1 MANQNITMPI
11 DIKQDNNALSSSYG
25 KWFARVHRLGT
36 LSTEGLAQHMA
47 KHGSLCTEEV
57 LGLVLKQ
64 LSKCVP
70 ELLAMGVPVKLD
82 GLGIFYPTVENVK
95 MGAAS
100 VAEASQ
106 MGAEGLVKGVH
117 IRFQPEG
124 SDLRDITSRS
134 FKKKCELRLENVVA
148 ISLVTAEVDGEEVV
162 TRRLQKSRPISD
174 YLAAEAQF
182 GDGWS
187 NGGTPSNDGGN
198 GGDGGDGGD
207 DDDEPT
213 IRP

>member
-11 DIKQDNNALSSSYG
+11 DIKQNTNALSKCFG
-25 KWFARVHRLGT
+25 KWFAFAHRMST

-57 LGLVLKQ
+57 LSLVLKQ

-106 MGAEGLVKGVH
+106 KGAEGLVKGVH

-124 SDLRDITSRS
+124 TDLRDLTSRA

-148 ISLVTAEVDGEEVV
+148 LSPVTAEVDGEEVV
-162 TRRLQKSRPISD
+162 TRRLQKSRPIAD
-174 YLAAEAQF
+174 FLAAEATY
-182 GDGWS
+182 GDGWAS
-187 NGGTPSNDGGN
+187 SAADGG
-198 GGDGGDGGD
+198 GGGGD
-207 DDDEPT
+207 DEP
-213 IRP
+213 RP

>member
-11 DIKQDNNALSSSYG
+11 DIKQNTNTESKCFG
-25 KWFARVHRLGT
+25 KWFAYVHRQGT
-36 LSTEGLAQHMA
+36 LSTDGLAQHMA
-47 KHGSLCTEEV
+47 KHGTLCTEEV
-57 LGLVLKQ
+57 LSLVLKQ

-82 GLGIFYPTVENVK
+82 GLGIFYPTVENIK

-134 FKKKCELRLENVVA
+134 FKKLCELRLQNVVA
-148 ISLVTAEVDGEEVV
+148 LSPITSEVDGEQVV
-162 TRRLQKSRPISD
+162 TRRLQRARPVAD
-174 YLAAEAQF
+174 YLAAEAEY
-182 GDGWS
+182 GDGWAES
-187 NGGTPSNDGGN
+187 ASDGG
-198 GGDGGDGGD
+198 GGDGGGGD
-207 DDDEPT
+207 EP
-213 IRP
+213 RP